1 LEVALDGG
9 VWATAGSPT
18 SVEAQRAYVVGFIR
32 IPSKIGPNVEFTPT
46 AGRLKAEAML
56 AAGRAC

>member
-18 SVEAQRAYVVGFIR
+18 SVEAQRAYVVGFMR
-32 IPSKIGPNVEFTPT
+32 ITFTIEAERRVYPDRRPSES
-46 AGRLKAEAML
+46 
-56 AAGRAC
+56 